1 VVPAR
6 AVHVVRH
13 RCCTELCK
21 EPKSV
26 RQPNSFFKKKR
37 QTSSIG
43 HNLLM
48 GRR

>member
-26 RQPNSFFKKKR
+26 RQPSSFFKKNVKR
-37 QTSSIG
+37 AVMDTIC
-43 HNLLM
+43 
-48 GRR
+48 